1 MANDGFAGIAV
12 LIELLKWLK
21 TFDTF
26 YSYRLVIGPEHL
38 GTIFYLR
45 DLPNSE
51 RKNLVSGIFE
61 EMPGTN
67 GALKVT
73 KTFLGNNKIDNA
85 FVNVFKNENINYEIV
100 GWRKGAG
107 NDETVWK

>member
-1 MANDGFAGIAV
+1 MTVLQGIAV

-51 RKNLVSGIFE
+51 RKIWYQVF
-61 EMPGTN
+61 
-67 GALKVT
+67 LK
-73 KTFLGNNKIDNA
+73 KCL
-85 FVNVFKNENINYEIV
+85 ERMEHL
-100 GWRKGAG
+100 R
-107 NDETVWK
+107 